1 MTSLR
6 GCCGEPFGYL
16 QGWPET
22 LGSLPSASSL
32 ILRKGPQDEVEEWL
46 WLPIRRLV
54 LQILSKL
61 VGAGV
66 AAISRKKVLEACC
79 LGKFW
84 GKRKSPIL
92 HSSTW
97 GWLPI
102 QSWSRCKHSCSMPRW
117 ICVGMREAAAV
128 RPRLGRLAFPCL
140 PGSAHGD
147 WPLWM
152 DAYTVTIIFSTTQVI
167 FFSWRNPGLRI
178 LSQ

>member
-61 VGAGV
+61 VGAGGPL
-66 AAISRKKVLEACC
+66 S
-79 LGKFW
+79 LGRRCWRPVVWENSGAREKAPFY
-84 GKRKSPIL
+84 IL
-92 HSSTW
+92 
-97 GWLPI
+97 L
-102 QSWSRCKHSCSMPRW
+102 
-117 ICVGMREAAAV
+117 REAGCPSSPGLDANILV
-128 RPRLGRLAFPCL
+128 PCPGEFVLVWGRLQQWGQGWDAL
-140 PGSAHGD
+140 PFLVSQDLLMETGHCE
-147 WPLWM
+147 WMLTLW
-152 DAYTVTIIFSTTQVI
+152 
-167 FFSWRNPGLRI
+167 L
-178 LSQ
+178 